1 MKPLTVK
8 QKMTLEAIE
17 YFIDNN
23 GYSPTFQELAKLL
36 NKNVS
41 TVFKKVIILEEAGYV
56 SSISGKQRTIKV
68 LRGVSNWEK

>member
-68 LRGVSNWEK
+68 LRGVSN